1 MSGGNTKKSV
11 VAHSHEEEKM
21 NETSL
26 KGSQGTATVNTVC
39 EPNDMADD
47 SCRVTILGL
56 DDDLIKSQNHISSRK
71 TDRFDMVTVPERH
84 LSTVTAIHNVEGP
97 MNTGDASSGTVAA
110 MCERPGRQVVWGG
123 ATISATAEV
132 TRAEPRAGAAAG
144 LPGLPGPLPEGGLLQ
159 YPIN

>member
-1 MSGGNTKKSV
+1 MVDG
-11 VAHSHEEEKM
+11 
-21 NETSL
+21 
-26 KGSQGTATVNTVC
+26 
-39 EPNDMADD
+39 P
-47 SCRVTILGL
+47 CRVTTLGL

-71 TDRFDMVTVPERH
+71 TDRVDMVTVPERH

-110 MCERPGRQVVWGG
+110 MCERPGRQVVGGG

-144 LPGLPGPLPEGGLLQ
+144 LPGLPGPHPGGGLIQ
-159 YPIN
+159 YTVN